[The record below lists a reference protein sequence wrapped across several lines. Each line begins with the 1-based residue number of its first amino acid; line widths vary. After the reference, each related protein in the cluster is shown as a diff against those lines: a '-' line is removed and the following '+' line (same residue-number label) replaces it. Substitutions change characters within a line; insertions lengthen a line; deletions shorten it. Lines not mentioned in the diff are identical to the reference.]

1 MSETK
6 QRFNH
11 MYVSAKRSTRLAIQ
25 VGLLITLSGAL
36 FYWNG
41 YEWLAEVTWFIVLF
55 PVTACI
61 KLMFRTNVLLTFNK
75 SVRYQRL
82 VWYECAIGLGM
93 IVLFT
98 LLSMMILFREG
109 YTSGFLL
116 ACSLVLF
123 GIVASESLDCK
134 SKQVDTCH
142 VTYRLY
148 SRGKVGHLD

>member
-11 MYVSAKRSTRLAIQ
+11 MYASGKRSTRLAIQ
-25 VGLLITLSGAL
+25 VGLLIVFSGAL
-36 FYWNG
+36 FYWG
-41 YEWLAEVTWFIVLF
+41 GHQHLAEITWFIVLF
-55 PVTACI
+55 PITACI
-61 KLMFRTNVLLTFNK
+61 KIAFRTNVLLTFNE
-75 SVRYQRL
+75 SVRYRRL
-82 VWYECAIGLGM
+82 VWYECALGFGM

-109 YTSGFLL
+109 YASGLLL

-123 GIVASESLDCK
+123 GIVASESLDRK
-134 SKQVDTCH
+134 LKQVDACH